1 MVLSNAERQKRFRA
15 KVRGMAE
22 AAKALLAIDDERGL
36 FDGVADGGPYK
47 SDELEAAVNALRS
60 AAEGAGTE

>member
-15 KVRGMAE
+15 KVRGMAD

-36 FDGVADGGPYK
+36 FDRVADGEPNK
-47 SDELEAAVNALRS
+47 SEELDAAVNALRS
-60 AAEGAGTE
+60 AAEGTGAE

>member
-36 FDGVADGGPYK
+36 FDRVADGEPYK
-47 SDELEAAVNALRS
+47 SEELDTALNALRS
-60 AAEGAGTE
+60 AAEGAGAE